1 MNSFDAV
8 SRLPRFAGEHFRSR
22 FSLNKVGQL
31 TQTRPHTKK
40 LRKRLMKFKSTLLL
54 SLALIVSLSM
64 TSRPSGAITMQSGTL
79 YQQMTL
85 TQRAAFVTEK
95 AREISRK
102 ISGSDYEF
110 TTAFEMEIQKAVD
123 MYVRRI
129 GNNAG
134 DSPGRGDAR
143 LVFDRGQTL
152 APTLIRTFKAR
163 NVSPVIGL
171 YIPLVE
177 SEYVNIESPNSTG
190 AVGMFQFLPQTGE
203 HYGLSAAE
211 LLDVDK
217 SADAA
222 ARYIADGINQFSSE
236 RMKEA
241 LALLVYN
248 RGGKSVESDLEALV
262 NDQNRACSICA
273 LTEQK
278 DKLDKTFRSESVY
291 YVPRFFAAAII
302 GENPQAFGLSTR
314 ALSSFDAKP

>member
-1 MNSFDAV
+1 
-8 SRLPRFAGEHFRSR
+8 
-22 FSLNKVGQL
+22 
-31 TQTRPHTKK
+31 
-40 LRKRLMKFKSTLLL
+40 MKFKSMLLL
-54 SLALIVSLSM
+54 SLTAIVSLAMS
-64 TSRPSGAITMQSGTL
+64 SRPSGVVSAQSATL

-102 ISGSDYEF
+102 ISGNDYEF

-123 MYVRRI
+123 MYARRI

-134 DSPGRGDAR
+134 DSPGKGDAR
-143 LVFDRGQTL
+143 FVFERGQTV
-152 APTLIRTFKAR
+152 APTLIRTFKAH

-177 SEYVNIESPNSTG
+177 SEYVNIQSPNSMG
-190 AVGMFQFLPQTGE
+190 AVGMFQFVPQTGE

-222 ARYIADGINQFSSE
+222 ARYIADGLNTFSAD

-241 LALLVYN
+241 LALLAYN
-248 RGGKSVESDLEALV
+248 RGGKNVERDIAALV

-273 LTEQK
+273 LTEQR
-278 DKLDKTFRSESVY
+278 DKLDKTFRSENVY

-302 GENPQAFGLSTR
+302 GENPQAFGLQTR
-314 ALSSFDAKP
+314 PLSSFEAKP

>member
-1 MNSFDAV
+1 MMV
-8 SRLPRFAGEHFRSR
+8 QR
-22 FSLNKVGQL
+22 V
-31 TQTRPHTKK
+31 
-40 LRKRLMKFKSTLLL
+40 LLL
-54 SLALIVSLSM
+54 PLAVLFVLISGDSPQSSAQ
-64 TSRPSGAITMQSGTL
+64 TPSTTL

-95 AREISRK
+95 SREISRK
-102 ISGSDYEF
+102 MSGNDYEF

-123 MYVRRI
+123 MYARRV
-129 GNNAG
+129 GNNAV
-134 DSPGRGDAR
+134 DSPGKSDVR
-143 LVFDRGQTL
+143 LVFERGQTV
-152 APTLIRTFKAR
+152 APILIRNFRAH

-177 SEYVNIESPNSTG
+177 SEYINIASPNSMG
-190 AVGMFQFLPQTGE
+190 AVGMFQFVPQTGE
-203 HYGLSAAE
+203 HYGLSAAD

-222 ARYIADGINQFSSE
+222 ARYIADSINQFSSD

-241 LALLVYN
+241 LALLAYN
-248 RGGKSVESDLEALV
+248 RGGKAVESDLALV

-273 LTEQK
+273 LTEQR

-302 GENPQAFGLSTR
+302 GENPQAFGLQTR
-314 ALSSFDAKP
+314 PLSSLEAKP

>member
-1 MNSFDAV
+1 MKVQTVFPLTLAV
-8 SRLPRFAGEHFRSR
+8 LFVLIPGD
-22 FSLNKVGQL
+22 SLQSSA
-31 TQTRPHTKK
+31 QTTP
-40 LRKRLMKFKSTLLL
+40 STT
-54 SLALIVSLSM
+54 I
-64 TSRPSGAITMQSGTL
+64 
-79 YQQMTL
+79 YQKMTL

-95 AREISRK
+95 SREISRK
-102 ISGSDYEF
+102 MSGNDYEF

-123 MYVRRI
+123 MYARRV

-134 DSPGRGDAR
+134 DKPGKSDAR
-143 LVFDRGQTL
+143 FVFERGQTL
-152 APTLIRTFKAR
+152 APTLIRNFRAH
-163 NVSPVIGL
+163 NVAPVIGL
-171 YIPLVE
+171 YLPLVE
-177 SEYVNIESPNSTG
+177 SEYVNIESSNSMG

-203 HYGLSAAE
+203 HYGLSAAD

-222 ARYIADGINQFSSE
+222 ARYIADSINQFRSD

-241 LALLVYN
+241 LALLAYN
-248 RGGKSVESDLEALV
+248 RGGKAVESDLAALV

-302 GENPQAFGLSTR
+302 GENPQAFGLQTR
-314 ALSSFDAKP
+314 PLSSFEAKP

>member
-1 MNSFDAV
+1 
-8 SRLPRFAGEHFRSR
+8 
-22 FSLNKVGQL
+22 
-31 TQTRPHTKK
+31 
-40 LRKRLMKFKSTLLL
+40 MKFKGMLLL
-54 SLALIVSLSM
+54 SLTVIVSLSM
-64 TSRPSGAITMQSGTL
+64 TSRPSGAITMQSGAL

-95 AREISRK
+95 SREISRK
-102 ISGSDYEF
+102 ISGNDYEF

-129 GNNAG
+129 GNTAG
-134 DSPGRGDAR
+134 DSLGKGDAR
-143 LVFDRGQTL
+143 FVFERGQTV

-171 YIPLVE
+171 YLPLVE
-177 SEYVNIESPNSTG
+177 SEYVNLDSPNSMG
-190 AVGMFQFLPQTGE
+190 ALGMFQFLPATGE
-203 HYGLSAAE
+203 HYGLSAGD

-222 ARYIADGINQFSSE
+222 ARYIADGLNTFSAD

-241 LALLVYN
+241 LAVLAYN
-248 RGGKSVESDLEALV
+248 RGVKNVERDIAALV

-273 LTEQK
+273 LTEQR
-278 DKLDKTFRSESVY
+278 DQLDRTFRSENVY

-302 GENPQAFGLSTR
+302 GENPRAFGLQTR
-314 ALSSFDAKP
+314 PLSSIESKP